1 MDVLL
6 RVRSHTLIEKFGQLS
21 ISKRA
26 VLIGAS
32 PLILVNAI
40 AALALGALVC
50 AAEELLIS
58 PLRILNPKLAKKW
71 SLVQKI
77 NSLVKENYFKKSSQS
92 ELEETLSEL
101 TSFIKREVVS
111 HKEEPLTLDSITVPL
126 QADDDDGSEP
136 HV

>member
-1 MDVLL
+1 MDVSL

-50 AAEELLIS
+50 AAEELFIS
-58 PLRILNPKLAKKW
+58 PLRIFNPKLAKKW

-77 NSLVKENYFKKSSQS
+77 NFLVKENYLKKSSQS
-92 ELEETLSEL
+92 DLEEPLIEL
-101 TSFIKREVVS
+101 TPFTQEVVS
-111 HKEEPLTLDSITVPL
+111 HEEEPQTLDDITSLL
-126 QADDDDGSEP
+126 QEDDEYDGPEP